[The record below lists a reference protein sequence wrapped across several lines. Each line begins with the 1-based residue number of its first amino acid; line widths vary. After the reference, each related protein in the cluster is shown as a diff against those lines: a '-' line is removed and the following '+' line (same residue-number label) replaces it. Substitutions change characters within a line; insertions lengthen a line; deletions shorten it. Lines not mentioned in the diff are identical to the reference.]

1 VAISAIVAAVGAL
14 TAGEALLSRAHE
26 RALRREGAIEPEG
39 DVMAAMRVAYPGAF
53 LAMAVEGAIRSAP
66 APGWL
71 GAGILVFGTA
81 KILKYWAIAS
91 LGRRWTF
98 RVLVLPGV
106 PLVAAGPYR
115 YLRHPNYVAVAGE
128 LAGAAMM
135 LASPWSGSL
144 GTLGFIYLMRCRIAV
159 EERALGLR

>member
-1 VAISAIVAAVGAL
+1 MITSVILAVVGSL
-14 TAGEALLSRAHE
+14 MAGEAILSRAHE
-26 RALRREGAIEPEG
+26 RTLRREGAIEPEG
-39 DVMAAMRVAYPGAF
+39 DVMAAMQMAYPGAF
-53 LAMAVEGAIRSAP
+53 LAMAVEGAIRGAP

-106 PLVAAGPYR
+106 PLVASGPYR

-135 LASPWSGSL
+135 LASPWSGCL

-159 EERALGLR
+159 EERALGLQ